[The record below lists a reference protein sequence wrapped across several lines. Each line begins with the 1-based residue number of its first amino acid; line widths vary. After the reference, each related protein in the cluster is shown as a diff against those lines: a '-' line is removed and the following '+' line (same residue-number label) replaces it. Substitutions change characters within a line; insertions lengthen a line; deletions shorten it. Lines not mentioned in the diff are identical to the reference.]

1 MPLPPRGSKIVFQP
15 LEHLQAIEYERISV
29 SELGISEK
37 HLGTSMKDADEV
49 AKVRSF
55 LIRVIGIEIFFLFL
69 IDDSYYFLR

>member
-49 AKVRSF
+49 AKV
-55 LIRVIGIEIFFLFL
+55 LIRVFGIEIFFSF
-69 IDDSYYFLR
+69 